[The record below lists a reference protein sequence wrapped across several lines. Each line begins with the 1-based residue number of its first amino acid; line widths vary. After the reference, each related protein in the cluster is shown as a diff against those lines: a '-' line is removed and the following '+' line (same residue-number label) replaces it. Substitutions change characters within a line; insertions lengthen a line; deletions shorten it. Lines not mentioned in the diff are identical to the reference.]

1 VIAVTI
7 TRREIFF
14 AGGREEEVLAEA
26 DLAAAVA
33 VAAVAVSAEVVEV
46 SGAEGRPEAGKR
58 MNADAFFA
66 AEEQERIH
74 QRCGDTQQ
82 S

>member
-1 VIAVTI
+1 MIAVTI

-14 AGGREEEVLAEA
+14 AEGREEEVLA
-26 DLAAAVA
+26 AAV
-33 VAAVAVSAEVVEV
+33 AVAVSAEVVEV
-46 SGAEGRPEAGKR
+46 SGAEGRPEAGKN

>member
-1 VIAVTI
+1 
-7 TRREIFF
+7 
-14 AGGREEEVLAEA
+14 
-26 DLAAAVA
+26 
-33 VAAVAVSAEVVEV
+33 VEV

-74 QRCGDTQQ
+74 QRWGDTQQ

>member
-14 AGGREEEVLAEA
+14 AEGREEEVLAEA
-26 DLAAAVA
+26 DLAAAV
-33 VAAVAVSAEVVEV
+33 AVAVSAEVVEV
-46 SGAEGRPEAGKR
+46 SGAEGRPEAGKN

>member
-1 VIAVTI
+1 MIAVTI

-26 DLAAAVA
+26 DLAAAV
-33 VAAVAVSAEVVEV
+33 AVAVSAEVVEV